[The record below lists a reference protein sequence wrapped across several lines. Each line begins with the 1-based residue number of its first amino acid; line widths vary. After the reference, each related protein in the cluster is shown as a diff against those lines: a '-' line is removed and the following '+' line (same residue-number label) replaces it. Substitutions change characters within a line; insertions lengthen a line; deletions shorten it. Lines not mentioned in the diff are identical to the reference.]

1 MASVPPQGGRKHP
14 HQELIQ
20 IDTTNILFICGG
32 AFDGLEKIVESR
44 LDRKSI
50 GFNTELGKREDKDIS
65 ELLQEVTPHDLVKF
79 GLIPEFVGRVPIC
92 VSLRGLDREALIRIL
107 QEPKNA
113 LVKQYQKLFQMDH
126 VKTDENRYKLD
137 QGWKSMPDPVDP
149 SKTLLYSDT
158 DFQDKIYRTG
168 FSHNHH
174 IEVSGGTEKATFNMG
189 LGYMTN
195 EGTVIT
201 TSYKRY
207 NFSLNGS
214 LQARDNLKISARTT
228 YSNSFTYGSPLAAD
242 ATFYRSPAASPTTK
256 FRFEDGSLAP
266 GAAQYLGNAVYH
278 MNIQVVLGKDYRG
291 RGYSRDIMPSVM
303 TYTPPR
309 VAELGRL

>member
-1 MASVPPQGGRKHP
+1 
-14 HQELIQ
+14 
-20 IDTTNILFICGG
+20 
-32 AFDGLEKIVESR
+32 
-44 LDRKSI
+44 
-50 GFNTELGKREDKDIS
+50 
-65 ELLQEVTPHDLVKF
+65 
-79 GLIPEFVGRVPIC
+79 
-92 VSLRGLDREALIRIL
+92 
-107 QEPKNA
+107 
-113 LVKQYQKLFQMDH
+113 
-126 VKTDENRYKLD
+126 
-137 QGWKSMPDPVDP
+137 MPDPVNP

-228 YSNSFTYGSPLAAD
+228 YSNSFTY
-242 ATFYRSPAASPTTK
+242 
-256 FRFEDGSLAP
+256 
-266 GAAQYLGNAVYH
+266 
-278 MNIQVVLGKDYRG
+278 VLH
-291 RGYSRDIMPSVM
+291 
-303 TYTPPR
+303 
-309 VAELGRL
+309 

>member
-1 MASVPPQGGRKHP
+1 MRK
-14 HQELIQ
+14 
-20 IDTTNILFICGG
+20 GM
-32 AFDGLEKIVESR
+32 
-44 LDRKSI
+44 
-50 GFNTELGKREDKDIS
+50 IS
-65 ELLQEVTPHDLVKF
+65 PAKF
-79 GLIPEFVGRVPIC
+79 GKATEQRLIGHLGYGTGNDLTNNTAF
-92 VSLRGLDREALIRIL
+92 ST
-107 QEPKNA
+107 
-113 LVKQYQKLFQMDH
+113 QYL
-126 VKTDENRYKLD
+126 TDENRYKLD

-149 SKTLLYSDT
+149 SKTIVYSDT

-256 FRFEDGSLAP
+256 F
-266 GAAQYLGNAVYH
+266 
-278 MNIQVVLGKDYRG
+278 
-291 RGYSRDIMPSVM
+291 
-303 TYTPPR
+303 
-309 VAELGRL
+309 